1 MCYSALEHLL
11 CLELKIHGNR
21 RGQAKEPLKKGT
33 VLKNISHLTKR
44 RKLYRM
50 LPDLRKSESNLWSH
64 TITKHKLASYH
75 NKVAA
80 ILNFF
85 TVERLFSLRN

>member
-11 CLELKIHGNR
+11 CLAAQNSWKSSRPSKRTIE
-21 RGQAKEPLKKGT
+21 QDT
-33 VLKNISHLTKR
+33 FFKNISRLTKR

-64 TITKHKLASYH
+64 TITEHNLASYH

-80 ILNFF
+80 I
-85 TVERLFSLRN
+85 

>member
-11 CLELKIHGNR
+11 CWQLKIHGNR
-21 RGQAKEPLKKGT
+21 QGQANEPLNKAPSLR
-33 VLKNISHLTKR
+33 VLNNISHLTKR

-50 LPDLRKSESNLWSH
+50 LPRLPDLRKSESNLWSH
-64 TITKHKLASYH
+64 TVIEYKLESYH

-80 ILNFF
+80 I
-85 TVERLFSLRN
+85 